1 MCIFC
6 CTFAYAFYERTNKAD
21 YMKTTQLIIS
31 GLCKLL
37 CGMALIGVLLFWPA
51 GTWHYWQA
59 WLLLALLFVPMTCM
73 GIWLLISMPELL
85 AKRLN
90 NKEKEQT
97 QKHVVALS
105 GLMFIGGFVVCGLDH
120 RFAWSSLPLW
130 ATIIASLI
138 FLVGYVLYA
147 EVLRENAYLSRTIEV
162 QDHQQ
167 LIDTGLYGIV
177 RHPMYTATLLMFLS
191 MPIVLGSAWA
201 LLVFDVYP
209 ILIIRR
215 IHNEEQVLAAGL
227 PGYTDYQQRVRWRLI
242 PGIW

>member
-1 MCIFC
+1 
-6 CTFAYAFYERTNKAD
+6 
-21 YMKTTQLIIS
+21 MKKGQLIIS

-37 CGMALIGVLLFWPA
+37 CGIAMIGLLLFLPA

-59 WLLLALLFVPMTCM
+59 WLFIVLLFVPMLSM
-73 GIWLLISMPELL
+73 GIWLLISTPELL

-105 GLMFIGGFVVCGLDH
+105 GLMFIVGFVVCGLNH
-120 RFAWSSLPLW
+120 RFAWDSLPSWVSILGSV
-130 ATIIASLI
+130 TFLI
-138 FLVGYVLYA
+138 GYALYA

-162 QDHQQ
+162 QENQQ

-191 MPIVLGSAWA
+191 MPIVLGSTWA
-201 LLVFDVYP
+201 LLVFGVYP
-209 ILIIRR
+209 VLIIRR
-215 IHNEEQVLAAGL
+215 IYNEEKILAAGL
-227 PGYTDYQQRVRWRLI
+227 PGYTEYQQRVRWRLI